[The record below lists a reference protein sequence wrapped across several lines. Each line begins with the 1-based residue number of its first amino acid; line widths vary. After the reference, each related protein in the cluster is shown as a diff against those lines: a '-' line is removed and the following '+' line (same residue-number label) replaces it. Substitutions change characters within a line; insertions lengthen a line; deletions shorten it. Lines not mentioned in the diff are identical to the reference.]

1 MRTVI
6 DRAAGLMLAWLAVL
20 PPVVAMAQD
29 GGWRMSQLTEP
40 WRAVGFDEDK
50 DLSGIA
56 SPDGQQ
62 VLVVSDET
70 VAVQPGVLDRKS
82 ATIKAGI
89 PVPLPKGAGDG
100 KSEAD
105 CEGVAWMPE
114 EQAWYVTG
122 SHGLG
127 KKKADFQES
136 RCHVFR
142 IPADPSSGQ
151 PMASGIARASLLPW
165 VEREPALQPWAR
177 KPLQQNG
184 FNIEGLAA
192 KDGRLWFGLRAP
204 NVDGTAFVVCVAPSA
219 LFREGANGAELHRLA
234 VGPGVGIRELAAVRD
249 GFVVLTGNASSETS
263 KQQPKSEAPGPDV
276 NFALWHWQPGGAL
289 VKLGDLPKPP
299 GKGEGLCVLE
309 DTEDHA
315 DVLVLHDGISGG
327 EPRIHRLTRPHAVAR

>member
-1 MRTVI
+1 MRTVTE
-6 DRAAGLMLAWLAVL
+6 RAAALMLACLSVL
-20 PPVVAMAQD
+20 PPGMATAQD
-29 GGWRMSQLTEP
+29 GGWRMSQLPEP
-40 WRAVGFDEDK
+40 WRAVGFGEDK

-56 SPDGQQ
+56 SPDGRQ

-82 ATIKAGI
+82 GTITAG
-89 PVPLPKGAGDG
+89 VAVALPMDAGDG

-114 EQAWYVTG
+114 EKAWYVTG

-151 PMASGIARASLLPW
+151 PMASGITRASLLPW
-165 VEREPALQPWAR
+165 VEREPALQQWVR

-192 KDGRLWFGLRAP
+192 KDGKLWFGLRAP
-204 NVDGTAFVVCVAPSA
+204 NGDGAAFVVSVAPGA

-234 VGPGVGIRELAAVRD
+234 VGPGGGIRELAALRD
-249 GFVVLTGNASSETS
+249 GFVVLTGNASAETS

-289 VKLGDLPKPP
+289 VKLGDLPQPP
-299 GKGEGLCVLE
+299 GKGEGLLVLE

-327 EPRIHRLTRPHAVAR
+327 EPRVHRLTRPRAAAR